1 MAKERAD
8 ILTLALQD
16 KGMLN
21 LLSSW
26 QRGLGDP
33 SGWALNTSYK
43 TDNL

>member
-8 ILTLALQD
+8 ILTLALVENE
-16 KGMLN
+16 MLN

-33 SGWALNTSYK
+33 RGWALNISYK
-43 TDNL
+43 TGNL